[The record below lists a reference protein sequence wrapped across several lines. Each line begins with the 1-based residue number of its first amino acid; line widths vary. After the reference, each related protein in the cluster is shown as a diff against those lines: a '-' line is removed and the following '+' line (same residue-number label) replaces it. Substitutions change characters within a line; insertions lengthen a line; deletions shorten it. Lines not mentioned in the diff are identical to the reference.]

1 MELSGYIPSHSF
13 GTQPVS
19 AELSFLLF
27 LWYIAN
33 TEPLR
38 TLSDR
43 FDVSISSV
51 FRILRRIVNWL
62 LTKLD
67 TVIRWPQGQHVR
79 IICEQFSIK
88 QGIQNVLG
96 AIDSSHIRIQKPA
109 INARD
114 YINRKKHYSINLQ
127 AVVDAN
133 LRFINIYCGEPG
145 SLHDSRI
152 LRRSPMY
159 ETASTNQI
167 QLFPGETF
175 LIGDSAYPSLPWLV
189 PPYKDN
195 GHLTPQQIEFNYM
208 LSSTRMSVER
218 AFGHLKGRFRRIKFF
233 NEYRQMPFI
242 INVVVAACI
251 LHNYCIE
258 KDDTYDFPEYHDE
271 NVLNNNNVIM
281 EPNIGVFDR
290 RTRLFHEIFQE

>member
-19 AELSFLLF
+19 AKLSFFLF

-51 FRILRRIVNWL
+51 FRILRRIVNWF

-79 IICEQFSIK
+79 IVCEQFSIK
-88 QGIQNVLG
+88 RGIQNVLG

-114 YINRKKHYSINLQ
+114 YINRKKHFSINLQ

-133 LRFINIYCGEPG
+133 MRFTNIYCGEPG
-145 SLHDSRI
+145 SLHDSRV

-159 ETASTNQI
+159 ETAFANQI
-167 QLFPGETF
+167 QLFPDETF

-218 AFGHLKGRFRRIKFF
+218 AFGNLKGRFRRIKFF

-251 LHNYCIE
+251 LHNYCI
-258 KDDTYDFPEYHDE
+258 DNNDTYDFPEYHDE
-271 NVLNNNNVIM
+271 NILNDNVII
-281 EPNIGVFDR
+281 EPNIRVLDR
-290 RTRLFHEIFQE
+290 RTRLFHEIFPQ

>member
-19 AELSFLLF
+19 AELSFFLF

-51 FRILRRIVNWL
+51 FRILRRILNWL

-79 IICEQFSIK
+79 IVCEQFSTK

-109 INARD
+109 TNARD
-114 YINRKKHYSINLQ
+114 YINRKKHFSINLQ
-127 AVVDAN
+127 AIVDAN
-133 LRFINIYCGEPG
+133 MRFINIYCGEPG
-145 SLHDSRI
+145 SLHDSRV
-152 LRRSPMY
+152 LRRSPIY
-159 ETASTNQI
+159 ETASTNQME
-167 QLFPGETF
+167 LFPDETF

-195 GHLTPQQIEFNYM
+195 GHLTPQQTEFNYM

-242 INVVVAACI
+242 INVVVGACI
-251 LHNYCIE
+251 LHNYCID
-258 KDDTYDFPEYHDE
+258 KNDAYDFPEYHDE
-271 NVLNNNNVIM
+271 NIVNNMIM
-281 EPNIGVFDR
+281 EPNNNIAVLDR
-290 RTRLFHEIFQE
+290 RTRLFHEIFPQ

>member
-1 MELSGYIPSHSF
+1 MELSDYIPSHSF
-13 GTQPVS
+13 GTKPVS

-79 IICEQFSIK
+79 IVCEQFSIK

-96 AIDSSHIRIQKPA
+96 AIDSSHIRTQKPT

-114 YINRKKHYSINLQ
+114 YINQKKYFSINLQ

-133 LRFINIYCGEPG
+133 MRFTNIYCGEPG
-145 SLHDSRI
+145 SMHDSRI

-175 LIGDSAYPSLPWLV
+175 LIRDSAYLLCH
-189 PPYKDN
+189 
-195 GHLTPQQIEFNYM
+195 G
-208 LSSTRMSVER
+208 LSHRT
-218 AFGHLKGRFRRIKFF
+218 KI
-233 NEYRQMPFI
+233 
-242 INVVVAACI
+242 
-251 LHNYCIE
+251 
-258 KDDTYDFPEYHDE
+258 T
-271 NVLNNNNVIM
+271 VI
-281 EPNIGVFDR
+281 
-290 RTRLFHEIFQE
+290 